1 MVAKRSSGDRQR
13 GGTSTCS
20 LRIVHY
26 RDSDV
31 ALKMPMNAC
40 LPRNIAGAILKRQM
54 YHQMVTG
61 GIELKSGG
69 GAVDEIRVS

>member
-13 GGTSTCS
+13 GGTSTCL
-20 LRIVHY
+20 LRIGHS

-31 ALKMPMNAC
+31 ALKMLMNAC

-54 YHQMVTG
+54 HHQMVTG
-61 GIELKSGG
+61 SIGLESGG